1 VSQRVAWTP
10 ASLRDLATIQA
21 YLERFNPHAAA
32 SLFERLLTAGNSLAD
47 HAERGRDIG
56 RGRRELVVV
65 YTYLIGYRVEGDLVH
80 IIRIRHGA
88 RQPEG

>member
-1 VSQRVAWTP
+1 MSRRVAWTP
-10 ASLRDLATIQA
+10 ASLRDLVAIRA

-32 SLFERLLTAGNSLAD
+32 SLFDRLLAAGNSLAD

-65 YTYLIGYRVEGDLVH
+65 YPYLIGYRVQGSTVQ

-88 RQPEG
+88 QEPR